1 MKSGTWRISG
11 RETSSLPL
19 FNTEVMGVAARRT
32 RGRRFW
38 SNLVNGPAARYLFI
52 LPTIL
57 FILIFLGYPL
67 IQSIYISFT
76 DASLLRP
83 DVNRVGLKNYAQLL
97 SDRLFWLSLRH
108 SFQLTFTAVALQAIL
123 GLGLAVLLNQKVPG
137 IQIFRN
143 IALVTWVIPIAAT
156 VVLFSFAATPEYG
169 LFNVL
174 LKQIGLGDLQR
185 YWFGNR
191 DTAMW
196 MIILMHV
203 WRNAPFY
210 ALALLAA
217 MQAIPQT
224 LYEAAQV
231 DGANA
236 WQRFW
241 VVTFPYIRYTLGVMI
256 VLHVIFTFNN
266 FEFVFLS
273 TGGGP
278 VRATEVLPTYIFE
291 QSWQYYR
298 LGYAAAIGVAMM
310 LILLTITLISVRLME
325 RARRS

>member
-1 MKSGTWRISG
+1 
-11 RETSSLPL
+11 
-19 FNTEVMGVAARRT
+19 
-32 RGRRFW
+32 
-38 SNLVNGPAARYLFI
+38 
-52 LPTIL
+52 
-57 FILIFLGYPL
+57 
-67 IQSIYISFT
+67 
-76 DASLLRP
+76 
-83 DVNRVGLKNYAQLL
+83 
-97 SDRLFWLSLRH
+97 
-108 SFQLTFTAVALQAIL
+108 
-123 GLGLAVLLNQKVPG
+123 
-137 IQIFRN
+137 
-143 IALVTWVIPIAAT
+143 
-156 VVLFSFAATPEYG
+156 
-169 LFNVL
+169 
-174 LKQIGLGDLQR
+174 
-185 YWFGNR
+185 
-191 DTAMW
+191 

-236 WQRFW
+236 WTRFW
-241 VVTFPYIRYTLGVMI
+241 VITFPYIRYTLGVMI

-310 LILLTITLISVRLME
+310 LILLTITLVSVRLME